1 MPIINTEKFT
11 FLNKKSI
18 IKISYTKDRTT
29 GQKKEAKYMLTC
41 IYVVEKIDGDYAEL
55 RRVDA
60 LTHDPEETKTIARAL
75 LPAEIMEGNKLLYE
89 NLQYRLIAE

>member
-1 MPIINTEKFT
+1 
-11 FLNKKSI
+11 
-18 IKISYTKDRTT
+18 
-29 GQKKEAKYMLTC
+29 MLTC

-60 LTHDPEETKTIARAL
+60 LKHDPEDTKTMARAL
-75 LPAEIMEGNKLLYE
+75 LPEDIMEGNKLLYE

>member
-1 MPIINTEKFT
+1 MTIINTEKFT
-11 FLNKKSI
+11 FLIKDSI
-18 IKISYTKDRTT
+18 IEVTYTKDRTIR
-29 GQKKEAKYMLTC
+29 QKKEAKLMLTC

-60 LTHDPEETKTIARAL
+60 INPDEGTKTMARAL
-75 LPAEIMEGNKLLYE
+75 LPGDIMEGNKLLYE